1 MRRHATRVS
10 HTRSEHGCWRRYLVE
25 FALALPL
32 LLLIIVGIFDFG
44 LAFQQLGVVTNAAR
58 EGARMAVLPG
68 YSTTDIQNRVT
79 AYLEAGGVTTSPVI
93 EVIPHAPD
101 GDTPFATMEVAV
113 RVDYTFKYLGPFA
126 QMFGGTFGT
135 VALPARSTMR
145 TEVADE
151 GS

>member
-1 MRRHATRVS
+1 V
-10 HTRSEHGCWRRYLVE
+10 LVE
-25 FALALPL
+25 FALTLPL

-68 YSTTDIQNRVT
+68 YSSTDIEGRVT
-79 AYLEAGGVTTSPVI
+79 AYLEAGGVTATPQI
-93 EVIPHAPD
+93 EVIPHPPD
-101 GDTPFATMEVAV
+101 ADTPFATMEVSV
-113 RVDYTFKYLGPFA
+113 RVDYTFKYVAPFA

-135 VALPARSTMR
+135 VTLPARSTMR

>member
-1 MRRHATRVS
+1 VETHAGARR
-10 HTRSEHGCWRRYLVE
+10 RRFTKNDDGAVLVE
-25 FALALPL
+25 FALSLPL

-68 YSTTDIQNRVT
+68 YSTPDIQNRVI
-79 AYLEAGGVTTSPVI
+79 AYLQAGGVTVTPQINVT
-93 EVIPHAPD
+93 PHPPD
-101 GDTPFATMEVAV
+101 AATPFATMEVEV
-113 RVDYTFKYLGPFA
+113 RVDYTFKYLAPFA

-135 VALPARSTMR
+135 VTLPARSTMR